1 MAVISTSCGLTG
13 DVGTWAGSTSRAGGA
28 PEATGGRAPRAWAWA
43 PPPAAV
49 ANMQSIT
56 QTFGPSHKAFLIVPM
71 VGAFFV
77 DLINAAILSGFV
89 NVITK

>member
-1 MAVISTSCGLTG
+1 
-13 DVGTWAGSTSRAGGA
+13 
-28 PEATGGRAPRAWAWA
+28 
-43 PPPAAV
+43 
-49 ANMQSIT
+49 
-56 QTFGPSHKAFLIVPM
+56 VPM